1 MLRLSDGARTVSGL
15 RGVRAFRHRN
25 YRLFFGGQ
33 LISLIGTWMQ
43 SVAQAWLI
51 LTLTGDAFVLGL
63 VSAIQWLP
71 MLVLGLFGGIVA
83 DALPKRPTL
92 IATQVAMMALAAVL
106 GLLVL
111 LGAVQVWMILL
122 IAFLLGIANAVDMP
136 VRQAFAVEMVG
147 REDVANAVA
156 LNSAMFNMA
165 RIVGPA
171 VAGLAI
177 AVLGLPVA
185 FLLNAA
191 SFLAVIVGLILMRDE
206 ELRSPPLLPRPRSV
220 REVGE
225 NLAEGL
231 RYVRATPV
239 VLLATLVVG
248 VVSTFAMNFNVLVPP
263 FARDVLGSGADGL
276 GFLMAGMG
284 VGSLV
289 GALLLAFARRPSPW
303 AIAGG
308 ALLLGASEIAVG
320 LTRSYPVGLG
330 LFFFVGLGAI
340 GMAATANTTIQLV
353 VPDGLRGR
361 VMAIY
366 ATVFAG
372 STPIGG
378 LIAGSVASAWGV
390 PVALG
395 VGGALAVLAGLG
407 GIAWLRRVGLPQPSG
422 TEAISVG

>member
-1 MLRLSDGARTVSGL
+1 MLRLSGGARAVSGL

-33 LISLIGTWMQ
+33 LVSLIGTWMQ

-83 DALPKRPTL
+83 DALPKRRTL
-92 IATQVAMMALAAVL
+92 IATQVVMMALAAIL

-111 LGAVQVWMILL
+111 AGVVQVWMILL

-147 REDVANAVA
+147 REDIANAVA

-171 VAGLAI
+171 VAGIAI
-177 AVLGLPVA
+177 AVFGLPVA

-191 SFLAVIVGLILMRDE
+191 SFVAVIVGLILMRDE
-206 ELRSPPLLPRPRSV
+206 ELRSPPLLPRPSSV
-220 REVGE
+220 REVRE

-239 VLLATLVVG
+239 VLLATLIVG

-276 GFLMAGMG
+276 GFLMAAMG
-284 VGSLV
+284 IGSLV
-289 GALLLAFARRPSPW
+289 AALLLAFARRPSPW

-308 ALLLGASEIAVG
+308 ALVLGISEVAVG

-330 LFFFVGLGAI
+330 LLFFVGLGAI
-340 GMAATANTTIQLV
+340 GMAATANTTIQLA

-390 PVALG
+390 PVDLG
-395 VGGALAVLAGLG
+395 IGGVIAGLTG
-407 GIAWLRRVGLPQPSG
+407 LVGIAWLRRVGLPKRSEA
-422 TEAISVG
+422 EAISVG